1 MKKTKKNN
9 DVKSVLRWIALLPAL
24 AVTWYTVAMASVEV
38 ESWMFSIPEMK
49 PGQALA
55 SVIVTFIILP
65 SVAMFFMAKFI
76 APKYKK
82 ISGMCAVGLCVLWVA
97 CLFYVFYGLG
107 HMAY

>member
-1 MKKTKKNN
+1 MKKEIKKY
-9 DVKSVLRWIALLPAL
+9 DVKSILRWIALLPAL
-24 AVTWYTVAMASVEV
+24 AVTWYAVSMVSIEI
-38 ESWMFSIPEMK
+38 ESWMVDIPAMT
-49 PGQALA
+49 PGYALL

-65 SVAMFFMAKFI
+65 SIAMFFMAKFI